1 MNIHEMNLQ
10 PRFYDYIKNGT
21 KRIELRLFDE
31 KRQKIQ
37 LGDIIE
43 FSASENES
51 LKTEV
56 IGILRYKTFAELF
69 EDFDISVLADD
80 SMTKDELLG
89 ILGEFY
95 TPEKQKEFSVVGIRI
110 KVL

>member
-1 MNIHEMNLQ
+1 M
-10 PRFYDYIKNGT
+10 
-21 KRIELRLFDE
+21 
-31 KRQKIQ
+31 
-37 LGDIIE
+37 
-43 FSASENES
+43 
-51 LKTEV
+51 

-95 TPEKQKEFSVVGIRI
+95 TPEKQKEFGVVGIRI

>member
-1 MNIHEMNLQ
+1 MNVHEMNLQ

-56 IGILRYKTFAELF
+56 IGILRYRTFAELF

-89 ILGEFY
+89 ILSEFY
-95 TPEKQKEFSVVGIRI
+95 TLERQKEFGVVGIRI

>member
-56 IGILRYKTFAELF
+56 IGILRYRTFAELF

-80 SMTKDELLG
+80 SMTKEELLE
-89 ILGEFY
+89 ILSEFY
-95 TPEKQKEFSVVGIRI
+95 TPERQKEFGVVGIRI

>member
-43 FSASENES
+43 FSASKNES

-80 SMTKDELLG
+80 SMTKEELLE
-89 ILGEFY
+89 ILSEFY
-95 TPEKQKEFSVVGIRI
+95 TPERQKEFGVVGIRI

>member
-56 IGILRYKTFAELF
+56 VGILRYKTFAELF

-95 TPEKQKEFSVVGIRI
+95 TPEKQKEFGVVGIRI